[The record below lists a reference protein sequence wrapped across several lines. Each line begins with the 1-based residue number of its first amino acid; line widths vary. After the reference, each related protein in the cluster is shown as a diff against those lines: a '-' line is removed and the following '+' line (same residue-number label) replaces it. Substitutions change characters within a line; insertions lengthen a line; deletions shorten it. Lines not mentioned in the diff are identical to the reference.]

1 MPIDTAVTTT
11 GSTWRANPRPRL
23 LVMTA
28 VAGTITSGV
37 LALTGMWAAAWL
49 VAVAA
54 LLAATVLPG
63 TAPAPRTFTAGHAG
77 TVSADPGTA
86 HAPAVAPHPTA
97 AVPDELADGSLG
109 IHLSDGVDRI
119 TQLTAQLDAFTT
131 AMGGA
136 SRGLN
141 TVRSTT
147 FQVLGQISELG
158 DMSDRISGMVDA
170 IRRIASQTN
179 LLSLNATIEAA
190 RAGEA
195 GRGFAVVAGE
205 VRKLAQDSRD
215 ATESIDAIVTEVRET
230 TEITVEVANGASEQV
245 EATKTQFERLEQA
258 IAACAAEL
266 REVSNHV
273 SAAQDVVSRLPS
285 TSGRAGRHHLTER
298 TSA

>member
-1 MPIDTAVTTT
+1 
-11 GSTWRANPRPRL
+11 
-23 LVMTA
+23 MTA
-28 VAGTITSGV
+28 LAGTIISGV
-37 LALTGMWAAAWL
+37 LALTGMWTAAWL
-49 VAVAA
+49 IAVAA
-54 LLAATVLPG
+54 LLTSTVVAG

-77 TVSADPGTA
+77 AVSADPGA
-86 HAPAVAPHPTA
+86 APAPVEPHPAA

-109 IHLSDGVDRI
+109 VHLSDGVDRI
-119 TQLTAQLDAFTT
+119 TQLTTQLDAFTT